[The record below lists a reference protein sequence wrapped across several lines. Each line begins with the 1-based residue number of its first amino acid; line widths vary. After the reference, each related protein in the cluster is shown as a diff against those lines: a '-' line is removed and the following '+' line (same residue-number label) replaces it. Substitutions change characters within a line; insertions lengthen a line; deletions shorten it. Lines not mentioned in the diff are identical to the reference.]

1 MKEKLRD
8 LIKELEETNS
18 KFSTQLTEKPDM
30 IWTYK
35 SAKMNEISV
44 NKTLIVKLN
53 KIIDEA

>member
-8 LIKELEETNS
+8 LIEELEATNA
-18 KFSTQLTEKPDM
+18 KFSEQIASKPDM

-35 SAKMNEISV
+35 SAKLNEISV
-44 NKTLIVKLN
+44 NKTLVVKLN